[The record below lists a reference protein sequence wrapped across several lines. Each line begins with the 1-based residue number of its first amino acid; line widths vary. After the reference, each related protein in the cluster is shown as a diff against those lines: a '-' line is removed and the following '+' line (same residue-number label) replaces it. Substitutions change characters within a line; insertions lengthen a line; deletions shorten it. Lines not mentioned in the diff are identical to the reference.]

1 MATGTQRPDLI
12 ERKPLTA
19 ERLRELLSYDPET
32 GGWTRIK
39 HCARGSHIK
48 VGDAAGYRDDRG
60 YLRIWVDGRKYRGYR
75 LAFLY
80 VTGRWPKNEIDHKD
94 GDTTNDRWDN
104 LREATRNENMRNEK
118 LHRDSGSGLKGVTW
132 HKPSRRWRAQIC
144 VHYRRLAIGYFD
156 SAEAAHEAYKTKALE
171 LFGEFARLE

>member
-1 MATGTQRPDLI
+1 MAVATKSPKSHL
-12 ERKPLTA
+12 RKPLTA

-48 VGDAAGYRDDRG
+48 VGDMAGGQDERG
-60 YLRIWVDGRKYRGYR
+60 YLRIRVDGRKYKGHR

-80 VTGRWPKNEIDHKD
+80 MTGQWPKPEIDHID
-94 GDTTNDRWDN
+94 GDRTNNCWSN
-104 LREATRNENMRNEK
+104 LREATHNENMWNMKMRRNNT
-118 LHRDSGSGLKGVTW
+118 SGLKGVTW

-144 VHYRRLAIGYFD
+144 LYSRRLGLGYFD
-156 SAEAAHEAYKTKALE
+156 TAEAAHDAYKAKAIE
-171 LFGEFARLE
+171 LFGEFARTD